1 MVPPF
6 VENENQP
13 QETGIVGLTIQVVAQ
28 ERLRVIVIDKL
39 VRKETPVRQI
49 FPDEVAL
56 FDPVGNG
63 NGKAS
68 FLSMDDSGGQE
79 I

>member
-13 QETGIVGLTIQVVAQ
+13 QETGIVSLTIQVVAQ

-39 VRKETPVRQI
+39 VLKETPVRQI

-56 FDPVGNG
+56 FDPAGNR

-68 FLSMDDSGGQE
+68 FFSMGDSGGQE